1 MRAAQV
7 EQYNKNNISVKMV
20 SLDIPVI
27 GERDVLVRVSAAG
40 VNPLDNMISRGEV
53 KMIVPYKLPTVA
65 GNEFVGVVEKVGAKV
80 SKFKA
85 NDRVFARLPLD
96 KIGAFAEYVAVNENA
111 IAKVPEYLSDVEA
124 AAVPLT
130 SLTIMQALEL
140 MKAEKGKTIFIS
152 GGTGSVGAMAIPIAK
167 AKGLEVI
174 TNGSAENK
182 DRVLELGASRFIDYK
197 TEDYSKSLSNIDYV
211 LDTLGGNE
219 TEKQMQILR
228 KGGKMVSLRAMP
240 NGAFAKRMRLPM
252 WKQIILGFAG
262 SKFDKLAGKYGI
274 SYDFIFVES
283 NGKQLQEVA
292 DLFEKLKIKPSID
305 TVYTLEEVNSALDK
319 VANGRSKGK
328 TVITT

>member
-130 SLTIMQALEL
+130 ALTIMQALEL
-140 MKAEKGKTIFIS
+140 MEAEKGKTIFIS

-219 TEKQMQILR
+219 TEKQMQILK

-328 TVITT
+328 TVITM

>member
-80 SKFKA
+80 YKFKV

-130 SLTIMQALEL
+130 ALTIMQALEL

-197 TEDYSKSLSNIDYV
+197 TEDHTKTLSNIDYV

-219 TEKQMQILR
+219 T
-228 KGGKMVSLRAMP
+228 
-240 NGAFAKRMRLPM
+240 
-252 WKQIILGFAG
+252 G

-328 TVITT
+328 TVITM

>member
-65 GNEFVGVVEKVGAKV
+65 GNEFVGVVEKVGANV
-80 SKFKA
+80 SKFKV

-111 IAKVPEYLSDVEA
+111 IAKVPNYLSDVEA

-130 SLTIMQALEL
+130 ALTIMQVLEL

-219 TEKQMQILR
+219 TEKQMQILK

-283 NGKQLQEVA
+283 SGKQLQEVA

-319 VANGRSKGK
+319 VANGRSNGK
-328 TVITT
+328 TVITM

>member
-20 SLDIPVI
+20 SLEIPVI
-27 GERDVLVRVSAAG
+27 GDRDVLVRVSAAG

-111 IAKVPEYLSDVEA
+111 IAKVPEYLSDLEA

-167 AKGLEVI
+167 AKGLKVI

-182 DRVLELGASRFIDYK
+182 DRVLELGARRFIDYK

-328 TVITT
+328 TVITM